1 MSQSGTEF
9 SSIYY
14 SAAGIPPPTPR
25 WYALHTK
32 SNLEGRVATQL
43 EAKGIP
49 NFLPAREEVHQ
60 WKDRKRKVAI
70 PLFPGYLFVRMAENC
85 SRLPILQTPGVARIV
100 GQGVTPEP
108 IPDSEI
114 EAVRLVLASRERC
127 LAHPFLK
134 DGSWVQVTRGPL
146 KGVEGFLVRFK
157 KLSRV
162 VISVSALSQAVAVE
176 VADRDVET
184 ATKPVRR

>member
-1 MSQSGTEF
+1 MLELQNQYSSNSPVAGTPLP
-9 SSIYY
+9 SSH
-14 SAAGIPPPTPR
+14 

-32 SNLEGRVATQL
+32 SNFEGRVATHL

-49 NFLPAREEVHQ
+49 SFLPAREELHQ
-60 WKDRKRKVAI
+60 WKDRKRKIAI
-70 PLFPGYLFVRMAENC
+70 PLFPGYLFVRLAEHS

-100 GQGVTPEP
+100 GQGPTPEP
-108 IPDSEI
+108 IPESEI

-134 DGSWVQVTRGPL
+134 EGSWVQVTRGPL
-146 KGVEGFLVRFK
+146 KGVEGFLVRMK
-157 KLSRV
+157 KLARV
-162 VISVSALSQAVAVE
+162 VISVNALSQAVAIE

-184 ATKPVRR
+184 VTRLSR